1 LVLCRNMLRLA
12 VFNVVVVAAASHSAS
27 NCRRRNVCA
36 CVADGQCS
44 RTPETPKGKDCCSG
58 KSHRSTACGWVTL
71 CGPAP
76 KDFNETMLEVVAPAG
91 CVQKDYYC
99 PLLPSGAPDP
109 AKPQCCHGLKCGG
122 FYPPSCVPAFAKK
135 IAEKDSTEIAV
146 KFDGENLQNPYEC
159 WSRKSVYD
167 YRSCLLCC
175 VDPASGP
182 HVNCPDKCENHYNAV
197 VLQEL
202 AFAEKIADKD
212 SSEIAVKL
220 DEENLQNANECWSRK
235 SVFDYHSCLLCC
247 VDTGPHV
254 NCAAKCQNHYNP
266 VVLQELA
273 FAKKMA
279 EKDSTE
285 IAAKLDEENL
295 QNPYEC
301 WSRKSVYDYRSCLL
315 CCVDPASG
323 PHVHCAAKCQNHY
336 NAVVLQEEVGCT
348 AVGQCT
354 KYKHPAQQLCSDC
367 CVPKHGGSIC
377 HHTYDCGGI
386 DALEWYRCG
395 PSPMDYESNLTL
407 V

>member
-1 LVLCRNMLRLA
+1 MGN
-12 VFNVVVVAAASHSAS
+12 VVAAAACHAATKSA
-27 NCRRRNVCA
+27 CIP
-36 CVADGQCS
+36 DGQCS
-44 RTPETPKGKDCCSG
+44 QCPEEAEGKDCCSHT
-58 KSHRSTACGWVTL
+58 SHRTAYCGKVEYTR
-71 CGPAP
+71 CGPTP

-91 CVQKDYYC
+91 CQQKHYGC
-99 PLLPSGAPDP
+99 PLLPSGKPDP
-109 AKPQCCHGLKCGG
+109 KSKFKCCHGLVCTGG
-122 FYPPSCVPAFAKK
+122 GGNPPTCELAFAKK
-135 IAEKDSTEIAV
+135 IAEKDST
-146 KFDGENLQNPYEC
+146 
-159 WSRKSVYD
+159 
-167 YRSCLLCC
+167 
-175 VDPASGP
+175 
-182 HVNCPDKCENHYNAV
+182 
-197 VLQEL
+197 
-202 AFAEKIADKD
+202 
-212 SSEIAVKL
+212 EIAVKL